1 MHMSIL
7 IIVARTTGAS
17 PPTIQ
22 QYIQATTIPQIK
34 HVRFRNLTSL
44 PSPYIKANSKAI
56 CEPDIDKMWMR
67 PV

>member
-7 IIVARTTGAS
+7 IIVARITGAS

-22 QYIQATTIPQIK
+22 QYIQAINIPKIK

-44 PSPYIKANSKAI
+44 PKP
-56 CEPDIDKMWMR
+56 
-67 PV
+67 

>member
-22 QYIQATTIPQIK
+22 QYIQATNIPQIK

-44 PSPYIKANSKAI
+44 P
-56 CEPDIDKMWMR
+56 R
-67 PV
+67 P